1 MSSAKQPEYFF
12 DRSLGKASAA
22 LLREQGWVVHLIA
35 DFYQYDATRIPD
47 EEWIAEGCSRGW
59 LLLTKDKRIRYREHE
74 LSALDAGHLFCLA
87 SGNLGLEEMARRFV
101 DAERAMLTASRR
113 VKVGFWH
120 VHGGGRIAKMWPDSL
135 RGGPPSGR

>member
-1 MSSAKQPEYFF
+1 MCSAKLPEYFF

-22 LLREQGWVVHLIA
+22 RLREHGWTIHLIA
-35 DFYQYDATRIPD
+35 DFYHNDATRIPD

-87 SGNLGLEEMARRFV
+87 SGNLSLDEMARRFI
-101 DAERAMLTASRR
+101 DAERAMLAASRR
-113 VKVGFWH
+113 VSVGFWH
-120 VHGGGRIAKMWPDSL
+120 VHAAGRIAKMWP
-135 RGGPPSGR
+135 